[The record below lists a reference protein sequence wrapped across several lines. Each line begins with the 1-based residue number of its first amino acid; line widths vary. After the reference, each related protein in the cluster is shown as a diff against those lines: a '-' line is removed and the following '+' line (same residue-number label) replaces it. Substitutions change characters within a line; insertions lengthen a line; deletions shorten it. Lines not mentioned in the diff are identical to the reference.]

1 METDE
6 TPRRPATVRLSDD
19 KMNWIVKLAP
29 VLVVCVPMAVLC
41 LWGAAM
47 ERQRLELS
55 VSQTLVLV
63 VLGFLNTA
71 AAIGWVVAVK
81 DDWEH
86 QRSAQPGADLRE

>member
-6 TPRRPATVRLSDD
+6 TPRRPATVQLSDD

-71 AAIGWVVAVK
+71 AAIGWV
-81 DDWEH
+81 W
-86 QRSAQPGADLRE
+86 RR